1 MEPEMPDPTRQPTP
15 QDFERVN
22 LLYQVGKV
30 IHSTLDPQE
39 LLQLIVREAVGAMD
53 ASSGSV
59 VLLNPTTGLLE
70 INASHGLPAAAAELH
85 LRPQEG
91 ITGWV
96 IRTGKPALV
105 LDVAED
111 ERYIAMRE
119 GVVSELAVP
128 LVVDG
133 EIRGVLN
140 LDSDQPAAFSNE
152 DLNLLEELA
161 EQAAAA
167 IHHTWLY
174 EQLRQKARMF
184 EGLASIGQAVNST
197 LNLDDTLLVVTRE
210 AGQLMDAKVASLFL
224 LDDGGELL
232 ELKASFGAGPDY
244 VNRPPV
250 RLSESLIGS
259 VIRRRKPI
267 QELDVAKS
275 GRYVQSM
282 LAHHEGLAS
291 LLSVPLLFGGTATGV
306 LNIYSRAPHVFSDE
320 EVRIVATLAELS
332 AVAIEKARL
341 YERIVDVEEQLR
353 QSEQLSAIGL
363 LAAEVAHEIRNPLT
377 VMKMLFHSLDLKFP
391 SGDPRNEDAKIMGQK
406 IDHLNRVVDQIL
418 DFSRRAAPK
427 FAQLQVNRLIDD
439 LGLLT
444 RHKLQAQRIEFV
456 RETDPDIPELM
467 ADATQLEQAFLNL
480 TLNAADAMPEG
491 GRLTIF
497 TRYRAAYEGQE
508 AAVLLEFC
516 DTGKGM
522 TDAQQKAAF
531 SSWFTA
537 DKTSGTGLGLA
548 IVLRVIEAHGGK
560 VSIRTKV
567 GVGTTFVLELPL
579 DSPMP
584 EDEDAPPGPR

>member
-1 MEPEMPDPTRQPTP
+1 MPDPTHQPTP

-70 INASHGLPAAAAELH
+70 INASYGLPAAAAELY
-85 LRPQEG
+85 LRPHEG
-91 ITGWV
+91 ITGSV

-111 ERYIAMRE
+111 ERYIAVRE
-119 GVVSELAVP
+119 GVGSELAVP
-128 LVVDG
+128 LIVDG

-140 LDSDQPAAFSNE
+140 LDSDQSAAFSNE

-184 EGLASIGQAVNST
+184 EGLAAIGQAVNST

-497 TRYRAAYEGQE
+497 TRYRAASEGQE

-579 DSPMP
+579 DRPMP
-584 EDEDAPPGPR
+584 EDEDAPPPGPR

>member
-1 MEPEMPDPTRQPTP
+1 MPDPTHQPTP

-70 INASHGLPAAAAELH
+70 INASYGLPAAAAKLY

-111 ERYIAMRE
+111 ERYIAVRE
-119 GVVSELAVP
+119 GVGSELAVP

-184 EGLASIGQAVNST
+184 EGLAAIGQAVNST

-497 TRYRAAYEGQE
+497 TRYRAASEGQE

-579 DSPMP
+579 DRPMP
-584 EDEDAPPGPR
+584 EDEDAPPPGPR

>member
-1 MEPEMPDPTRQPTP
+1 MPDPTHQPTP

-70 INASHGLPAAAAELH
+70 INASYGLPAAAAKLY

-111 ERYIAMRE
+111 ERYIAVRE
-119 GVVSELAVP
+119 GVGSELAVP

-184 EGLASIGQAVNST
+184 EGLAAIGQAVNST

-406 IDHLNRVVDQIL
+406 IDHLNQVVDQIL

-497 TRYRAAYEGQE
+497 TRYRAASEGQE

-579 DSPMP
+579 DRPMP
-584 EDEDAPPGPR
+584 EDEDAPPPGPR

>member
-1 MEPEMPDPTRQPTP
+1 MPDPTHQPTP

-70 INASHGLPAAAAELH
+70 INASYGLPAAAAELY
-85 LRPQEG
+85 LRPHEG
-91 ITGWV
+91 ITGSV

-111 ERYIAMRE
+111 ERYIAVRE
-119 GVVSELAVP
+119 GVGSELAVP

-184 EGLASIGQAVNST
+184 EGLAAIGQAVNST

-497 TRYRAAYEGQE
+497 TRYRAASEGQE

-579 DSPMP
+579 DRPMP
-584 EDEDAPPGPR
+584 EDEDAPPPGPR

>member
-1 MEPEMPDPTRQPTP
+1 MPDPTHQPTP

-70 INASHGLPAAAAELH
+70 INASYGLPAAAAKLY

-111 ERYIAMRE
+111 ERYIAVRE
-119 GVVSELAVP
+119 GVGSELAVP

-184 EGLASIGQAVNST
+184 EGLAAIGQAVNST

-480 TLNAADAMPEG
+480 PLNAADAMPEG

-497 TRYRAAYEGQE
+497 TRYRAASEGQE

-579 DSPMP
+579 DRPMP
-584 EDEDAPPGPR
+584 EDEDAPPPGPR

>member
-1 MEPEMPDPTRQPTP
+1 
-15 QDFERVN
+15 
-22 LLYQVGKV
+22 
-30 IHSTLDPQE
+30 
-39 LLQLIVREAVGAMD
+39 
-53 ASSGSV
+53 
-59 VLLNPTTGLLE
+59 
-70 INASHGLPAAAAELH
+70 
-85 LRPQEG
+85 
-91 ITGWV
+91 
-96 IRTGKPALV
+96 
-105 LDVAED
+105 
-111 ERYIAMRE
+111 
-119 GVVSELAVP
+119 
-128 LVVDG
+128 
-133 EIRGVLN
+133 
-140 LDSDQPAAFSNE
+140 
-152 DLNLLEELA
+152 
-161 EQAAAA
+161 
-167 IHHTWLY
+167 
-174 EQLRQKARMF
+174 MF
-184 EGLASIGQAVNST
+184 EGLAAIGQAVNST

-497 TRYRAAYEGQE
+497 TRYRAASEGQE

-579 DSPMP
+579 DRPMP
-584 EDEDAPPGPR
+584 EDEDAPPPGPR

>member
-1 MEPEMPDPTRQPTP
+1 MPDPTHQPTP

-70 INASHGLPAAAAELH
+70 INASYGLPAAAAKLY

-111 ERYIAMRE
+111 ERYIAVRE
-119 GVVSELAVP
+119 GVGSELAVP
-128 LVVDG
+128 LIVDG

-184 EGLASIGQAVNST
+184 EGLAAIGQAVNST

-497 TRYRAAYEGQE
+497 TRYRAASEGQE

-579 DSPMP
+579 DRPMP
-584 EDEDAPPGPR
+584 EDEDAPPPGPR

>member
-1 MEPEMPDPTRQPTP
+1 MPDPTHQPTP

-70 INASHGLPAAAAELH
+70 INASYGLPAAAAKLY

-111 ERYIAMRE
+111 ERYIAVRE
-119 GVVSELAVP
+119 GVGSELAVP

-184 EGLASIGQAVNST
+184 EGLAAIGQAVNST

-332 AVAIEKARL
+332 AVAIKKARL

-497 TRYRAAYEGQE
+497 TRYRAASEGQE

-579 DSPMP
+579 DRPMP
-584 EDEDAPPGPR
+584 EDEDAPPPGPR